1 MSGETM
7 SSISEK
13 SGSYISGSDHH
24 GHHVEHPHHHHHRHV
39 HQPPHLMQTT
49 EFDEDDEE
57 DVDLRTSA
65 AGTEAI
71 IVGGQHGL
79 GGQWVQLGQENRTSS
94 LWETTRSFVTES
106 LTIRYLG
113 RCHFRLKMLLKNFV
127 LKNTE
132 PES

>member
-1 MSGETM
+1 MAGHREGGVGQEAGQATSGVRLD
-7 SSISEK
+7 
-13 SGSYISGSDHH
+13 G
-24 GHHVEHPHHHHHRHV
+24 
-39 HQPPHLMQTT
+39 Q
-49 EFDEDDEE
+49 
-57 DVDLRTSA
+57 
-65 AGTEAI
+65 
-71 IVGGQHGL
+71 GGQHGL

>member
-1 MSGETM
+1 MLLWRKFLRVYWEQLEGINFLFDRYHSG
-7 SSISEK
+7 
-13 SGSYISGSDHH
+13 
-24 GHHVEHPHHHHHRHV
+24 
-39 HQPPHLMQTT
+39 QPDGQ
-49 EFDEDDEE
+49 
-57 DVDLRTSA
+57 
-65 AGTEAI
+65 
-71 IVGGQHGL
+71 GGQHGL